1 MLIDTHCHLDF
12 PDFNPDRDSVIRRAV
27 EAGVTRMI
35 AIGTNLETSRAAH
48 ALRKIAQT
56 TLQVS

>member
-27 EAGVTRMI
+27 EE
-35 AIGTNLETSRAAH
+35 L
-48 ALRKIAQT
+48 LR
-56 TLQVS
+56 S